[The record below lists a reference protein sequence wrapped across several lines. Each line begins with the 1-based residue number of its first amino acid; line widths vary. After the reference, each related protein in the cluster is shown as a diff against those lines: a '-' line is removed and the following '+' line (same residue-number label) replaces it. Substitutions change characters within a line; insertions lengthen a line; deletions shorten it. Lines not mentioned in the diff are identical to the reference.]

1 MILKICKNYRSL
13 ADVNIGSLVSGVV
26 ERVTPHAVVVKL
38 NTKDDIK
45 GTISPE
51 HLADRQGVQ
60 IYFLELV
67 FKVHQF

>member
-1 MILKICKNYRSL
+1 MILKIRKNYRSL

-38 NTKDDIK
+38 KTKDDIK

-51 HLADRQGVQ
+51 HLADHQGVQ

>member
-1 MILKICKNYRSL
+1 M
-13 ADVNIGSLVSGVV
+13 
-26 ERVTPHAVVVKL
+26 TPHAVVVKL